1 MNPAADLYTILRFY
15 ANRTQSPTFL
25 VDEFSTFLEKYA
37 KRHAAER
44 PDVAI
49 WVENTA
55 VKVRDGLIS
64 LNETGKCTL
73 LNGERGQ
80 TVSIGF
86 YFVDLIKQAY
96 KTIEEMSELPFP
108 EESSLKT
115 VIPLDQIRNL
125 NLDLDFGAYLA
136 APQDSPLPIIKL
148 IFPEG
153 AGSILLVSSMIPKK
167 ILEIAMLKAR
177 HHLRSHNNKEYLT
190 HKLLPTFQ
198 GKESMLKDAINQLL
212 VRPFDSM
219 GELEKAGDFS
229 YTFWAYLSSLI
240 KNDLRKKG
248 DKLPEEIA
256 VMQALQLIEFF
267 NNFYKGKVQ
276 RELETE
282 TALKNL
288 ELYFDKPPFNFTM
301 DEIVLF
307 TDTKGIPLLGQ
318 YSKEALEEFIRS
330 NSAKSGSQDQLPE
343 LLIIRGL
350 NGERWY
356 VKKTKLLVLCIKL
369 LGEARPRIKNALTQR
384 WFKLMSDY
392 RSDAPMEEDEA
403 FERELFELTESFAP
417 LLSSILNDKTLY
429 LVHKEMEGTEAGV
442 PESSRLFYKGA
453 FAPLSDLYLLARK
466 DLLIDVRMLL
476 PFWYSTP
483 ILSGIIAFFKG
494 LGKKKRKK
502 TRRSNSVPIRDT
514 QAVLRDDR
522 EEEAPKEKGPD
533 RKTELKK
540 AARFIEKKLIPAG
553 YTLDGY
559 LSDQEE
565 RWNRIIAPQAKAD
578 LTEDV
583 NSLIRDYLRKTARHL
598 RAATFTP
605 ERIEDLAR
613 TLSESPNLLRL
624 PARESLRLYIQLY
637 MIKLILKS

>member
-1 MNPAADLYTILRFY
+1 MSSVADLYTILRFY
-15 ANRTQSPTFL
+15 ANKTQSPIFL
-25 VDEFSTFLEKYA
+25 VDDFSTFLEKYA

-44 PDVAI
+44 PDMAI

-55 VKVRDGLIS
+55 VKVQDGLTGLS
-64 LNETGKCTL
+64 ENGKCTL
-73 LNGERGQ
+73 SNSERGQ
-80 TVSIGF
+80 TVSVGF
-86 YFVDLIKQAY
+86 YFVDLVQHAY
-96 KTIEEMSELPFP
+96 KAIEEMSELPFP

-115 VIPLDQIRNL
+115 VIPADQIRNL

-136 APQDSPLPIIKL
+136 TPQDTPLPIIKL

-153 AGSILLVSSMIPKK
+153 AGTILLVSSMIPRK

-229 YTFWAYLSSLI
+229 YTFWAYLASLI

-248 DKLPEEIA
+248 DKLPEEVA
-256 VMQALQLIEFF
+256 VMQAMQLIEFF
-267 NNFYKGKVQ
+267 NNFYKGKIQ
-276 RELETE
+276 RERETE
-282 TALKNL
+282 TAIKNL
-288 ELYFDKPPFNFTM
+288 DLYFDKPPYYFTM
-301 DEIVLF
+301 DDIVLF
-307 TDTKGIPLLGQ
+307 TDTKGVPLLGQ

-330 NSAKSGSQDQLPE
+330 NSAKSGSQDLLPN

-384 WFKLMSDY
+384 WFKLMSDF
-392 RSDAPMEEDEA
+392 RSDAPMEDDEA
-403 FERELFELTESFAP
+403 FERELFELTESSAP
-417 LLSSILNDKTLY
+417 VLSAILNDKTLF
-429 LVHKEMEGTEAGV
+429 LVHEEMEGTETGV
-442 PESSRLFYKGA
+442 PEASRLFYKGA
-453 FAPLSDLYLLARK
+453 FAPLSDLYLLSRK

-483 ILSGIIAFFKG
+483 ILSRLIAFFRG
-494 LGKKKRKK
+494 FGKKKRRKA
-502 TRRSNSVPIRDT
+502 RSSNAVPSRDT
-514 QAVLRDDR
+514 QALIR
-522 EEEAPKEKGPD
+522 EEPVEAPKVKGPD

-553 YTLDGY
+553 FTLDGY
-559 LSDQEE
+559 LSDLEE

-583 NSLIRDYLRKTARHL
+583 NSLIRDYLRKTARTL
-598 RAATFTP
+598 RAATFTS
-605 ERIEDLAR
+605 ERIEELAR
-613 TLSESPNLLRL
+613 TLSESPNLLSL
-624 PARESLRLYIQLY
+624 PSRDSLRLYIQLY